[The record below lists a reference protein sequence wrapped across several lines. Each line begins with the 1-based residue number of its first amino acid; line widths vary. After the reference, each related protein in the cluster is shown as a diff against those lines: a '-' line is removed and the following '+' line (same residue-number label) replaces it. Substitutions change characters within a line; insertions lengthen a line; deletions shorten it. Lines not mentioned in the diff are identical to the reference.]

1 MINYTPSSHSEWKI
15 YKCWFG
21 VCQMHWRIIR
31 AWGKNMIR
39 CAKNYLGWTPR
50 TLPDEHQALVFIKLT
65 NAIPTVKHGYSI
77 IMLKERFSPLGT
89 RRLLK
94 IKKNMNKPKHSNCSS
109 FKRSYSC
116 GFDTSLNI
124 LEWTGNP
131 QNIYRKTLRWHP
143 FFVMNHERFFQ
154 IKALLAANALDEG
167 LECFCKERFLFLKW
181 QFLKSM
187 FSFAHCQ
194 FYILLMLRCQNVS
207 KRRQKTGL
215 KLVR

>member
-1 MINYTPSSHSEWKI
+1 
-15 YKCWFG
+15 
-21 VCQMHWRIIR
+21 MHWRITR

-77 IMLKERFSPLGT
+77 IMLKECFSPLGT
-89 RRLLK
+89 QKLLR

-124 LEWTGNP
+124 LEWTWNP
-131 QNIYRKTLRWHP
+131 QNIYRKTFRWHP
-143 FFVMNHERFFQ
+143 FFVMNRERFCQ

-187 FSFAHCQ
+187 FSFAHCH

-207 KRRQKTGL
+207 KRRLKTGL

>member
-89 RRLLK
+89 RRLLR

-116 GFDTSLNI
+116 GFDRI
-124 LEWTGNP
+124 YW
-131 QNIYRKTLRWHP
+131 IYRIYLS
-143 FFVMNHERFFQ
+143 
-154 IKALLAANALDEG
+154 G
-167 LECFCKERFLFLKW
+167 LETHRISIEKPWDGIHSLWWIMKG
-181 QFLKSM
+181 
-187 FSFAHCQ
+187 FS
-194 FYILLMLRCQNVS
+194 
-207 KRRQKTGL
+207 K
-215 KLVR
+215 

>member
-1 MINYTPSSHSEWKI
+1 MPKTIWAELQELCLMSTKHWCSLSSLAIS
-15 YKCWFG
+15 
-21 VCQMHWRIIR
+21 
-31 AWGKNMIR
+31 
-39 CAKNYLGWTPR
+39 
-50 TLPDEHQALVFIKLT
+50 KLT

-77 IMLKERFSPLGT
+77 IMLKERSSPLGT
-89 RRLLK
+89 RRLLR
-94 IKKNMNKPKHSNCSS
+94 IKKNMNKQS
-109 FKRSYSC
+109 FKRSYSY

-124 LEWTGNP
+124 LEWTWNP

-143 FFVMNHERFFQ
+143 FFVMNRERFCQ

-187 FSFAHCQ
+187 FSFAHCH
-194 FYILLMLRCQNVS
+194 FCILLMLRCQNVS
-207 KRRQKTGL
+207 KRRLKTGL